1 MQIKSLEIPEM
12 APVLSKKMRNSNAGE
27 ETPPLKRRAT
37 TSLHAPRKSCSPG
50 LQTRGFLQTP
60 HRSFGTRSG
69 NFGNRRF
76 AYFLWLVVCAV
87 VLSLAGCV
95 VGPNYKRPMV
105 NAPSTYRGLTDTEAA
120 SAAPASLGDQK
131 WWEVFQD
138 QQLQQLIRTA
148 LQQNYDVRIA
158 AARVLEAQAQ
168 LGITRANQYPTV
180 TATGTGASL
189 RNPATGPIPAYEFN
203 YGRVSATAA
212 WQLDFWGMY
221 RRATEAA
228 RAEVLASEWARQE
241 VNATLVA
248 NVAGAYFQLRELD
261 LELDITKHAVA
272 SRNESLQ
279 LTQTLEEHG
288 INSILDVRQAE
299 QLVYTATGQIAD
311 QERRIEQQEN
321 LLSVL
326 LGNNP
331 AAVPRGTELTA
342 QVHPPEVPA
351 GLPSSLLER
360 RPDIRRAEQQMIAAN
375 AQIGVARAAYFPQ
388 ITLTAAPGFQS
399 AALTNLFSGPS
410 GLWTFS
416 GSIAQ
421 PIFTAGKLRSGVRL
435 AEAQQQEA
443 LLVYQQTIQGAFR
456 SVSDALVAYRKDQE
470 FRAQQE
476 LLAHSAED
484 AAQLS
489 GKRYSSG
496 TTSYLEVLTNET
508 NYFSAELGLAQAR
521 LNEVLALVQI
531 YQALGGGWQQ

>member
-1 MQIKSLEIPEM
+1 MI
-12 APVLSKKMRNSNAGE
+12 RY
-27 ETPPLKRRAT
+27 
-37 TSLHAPRKSCSPG
+37 
-50 LQTRGFLQTP
+50 
-60 HRSFGTRSG
+60 
-69 NFGNRRF
+69 FGNQTFARF
-76 AYFLWLVVCAV
+76 LPLTFCAFVVFI
-87 VLSLAGCV
+87 SGCV
-95 VGPNYKRPMV
+95 VGPNYKRPIV
-105 NAPSTYRGLTDTEAA
+105 NSPSTFRGLTDAEAA
-120 SAAPASLGDQK
+120 NPAPASLGDQK

-168 LGITRANQYPTV
+168 LGITRANQFPSV
-180 TATGTGASL
+180 NANGTGASL
-189 RNPATGPIPAYEFN
+189 RNPATGPIPSYVYN
-203 YGRVSATAA
+203 YGRVTATAA

-221 RRATEAA
+221 RRATEAS
-228 RAEVLASEWARQE
+228 RAQLLASEWARQE

-248 NVAGAYFQLRELD
+248 NVASAYFQLRELD
-261 LELDITKHAVA
+261 LELDITKSAVA
-272 SRNESLQ
+272 SRTESLQ

-299 QLVYTATGQIAD
+299 QLVYTATSQIAD

-321 LLSVL
+321 LLSIL
-326 LGNNP
+326 MGNNP
-331 AAVPRGTELTA
+331 AAIPRGIELTEQPHA
-342 QVHPPEVPA
+342 PVVPA
-351 GLPSSLLER
+351 GLPSALLER
-360 RPDIRRAEQQMIAAN
+360 RPDIRQAEQQMIAAN

-399 AALTNLFSGPS
+399 NALTNLFSGPS

-416 GSIAQ
+416 GSITQ
-421 PIFTAGKLRSGVRL
+421 PIFTAGKIRSGVRL
-435 AEAQQQEA
+435 AEAQQQET

-456 SVSDALVAYRKDQE
+456 GVSDALVGYRKDQE

-476 LLAHSAED
+476 LLAHSAQD

-489 GKRYSSG
+489 SMRYQSG

-508 NYFSAELGLAQAR
+508 NYFTAELGLAQAR
-521 LNEVLALVQI
+521 LNELLSLVQI

>member
-1 MQIKSLEIPEM
+1 MI
-12 APVLSKKMRNSNAGE
+12 R
-27 ETPPLKRRAT
+27 
-37 TSLHAPRKSCSPG
+37 H
-50 LQTRGFLQTP
+50 
-60 HRSFGTRSG
+60 
-69 NFGNRRF
+69 FGNRRF
-76 AYFLWLVVCAV
+76 RQLFPLVFCAIIP
-87 VLSLAGCV
+87 LIAGCM

-105 NAPSTYRGLTDTEAA
+105 NTPSTYRGLTDAETANP
-120 SAAPASLGDQK
+120 APASLGDQK

-158 AARVLEAQAQ
+158 AARVLEAEAQ
-168 LGITRANQYPTV
+168 LGITRANQFPSV
-180 TATGTGASL
+180 NASGTGTSV

-203 YGRVSATAA
+203 YGRVTANAA
-212 WQLDFWGMY
+212 WQVDFWGMY

-228 RAEVLASEWARQE
+228 RAQLLASEWARQE

-248 NVAGAYFQLRELD
+248 NVASAYFQLRELD
-261 LELDITKHAVA
+261 LELGITKSAVA
-272 SRNESLQ
+272 SRTESLQ

-299 QLVYTATGQIAD
+299 QLVYTATSQIAD

-321 LLSVL
+321 LLSIL
-326 LGNNP
+326 MGNNP
-331 AAVPRGTELTA
+331 AAVPRGTELTEQPHA
-342 QVHPPEVPA
+342 PVVPA

-360 RPDIRRAEQQMIAAN
+360 RPDIRQAEEQMIAAN

-388 ITLTAAPGFQS
+388 ITLTAVPGFQS
-399 AALTNLFSGPS
+399 ASLTNLFSGPS

-416 GSIAQ
+416 GSITQ
-421 PIFTAGKLRSGVRL
+421 PIFTAGKNRSGVRL
-435 AEAQQQEA
+435 AEAQQQAA

-456 SVSDALVAYRKDQE
+456 GVSDAFVAYRKDQE

-476 LLAHSAED
+476 LLAHSAQD

-489 GKRYSSG
+489 SMRYQSG

-508 NYFSAELGLAQAR
+508 NYFTAELGLAQAR
-521 LNEVLALVQI
+521 LNELLALVQI
-531 YQALGGGWQQ
+531 YQALGGGWQN